1 MMAETRSV
9 PRTRLARLGHMGKLV
24 GGLTGGALGEGI
36 RQLKKGQTASI
47 GSLLMTPANARRL
60 ADKLAEMRGA
70 AMKLGQLL
78 SMESGELLPPELTA
92 VLHRLQSDAYRMP
105 MSEVNAVLETNWGKD
120 WSGNFSQFSFQPL
133 SAASIGQVHQGI
145 LKNGLKVAVKIQYP
159 GIRNS
164 IDSDV
169 NNVVALLRLFQLLP
183 NTAEIA
189 RLIDEAKIQLKQE
202 TDYLKEAGNIDRFSL
217 LLIDDLRFKVPSV
230 HHPLTTENV
239 VTMDFMP
246 GRPIAEVSNWPEKS
260 RNNVAQAL
268 LDLTMREVFEWG
280 VVQTDPNFA
289 NFLVDPCSGEIQLL
303 DFGAVLQL
311 SENRQYAFKRLLA
324 ASFAKKADLE
334 IKAAA
339 GAVGYIEPEDPEPY
353 QDALTQMI
361 KIACEPL
368 HSDAYDFYHSDV
380 ANRLVKVTSDLRLA
394 EKFNRFPPTDV
405 LFLHRKLSGLYL
417 LFSRLKATVPVSQIV
432 KPYLFN
438 EADRA

>member
-1 MMAETRSV
+1 MTEARSV

-24 GGLTGGALGEGI
+24 GGMTGGALGEGI
-36 RQLKKGQTASI
+36 RQIKKGQSASI
-47 GSLLMTPANARRL
+47 GALLMTPANARRL
-60 ADKLAEMRGA
+60 ADKLAQMRGA

-78 SMESGELLPPELTA
+78 SMESGELLPPELAA

-105 MSEVNAVLETNWGKD
+105 MSEVNAVLETSWGKN
-120 WSGNFSQFSFQPL
+120 WSANFSQFSFQPL

-145 LKNGLKVAVKIQYP
+145 LKNGQKVAVKIQYP
-159 GIRNS
+159 GIRSS

-169 NNVVALLRLFQLLP
+169 NNVVTLLRLFQLLP
-183 NTAEIA
+183 KTAEIT
-189 RLIDEAKIQLKQE
+189 RLIEEAKIQLKQE

-239 VTMDFMP
+239 LTMEFMP
-246 GRPIAEVSNWPEKS
+246 GRPIDEVSNPATA
-260 RNNVAQAL
+260 AQAL
-268 LDLTMREVFEWG
+268 LNLTMREVFEWG

-289 NFLVDPCSGEIQLL
+289 NYLVDPSSGEIHLL
-303 DFGAVLQL
+303 DFGAILQL
-311 SENRQYAFKRLLA
+311 SENRRYAFKRLLA
-324 ASFAKKADLE
+324 ASFAETADAE

-339 GAVGYIEPEDPEPY
+339 GAVGYIEPDDPEPY
-353 QDALTQMI
+353 QDTLIEMI

-368 HSDAYDFYHSDV
+368 RSDAYDFYHSDV
-380 ANRLVKVTSDLRLA
+380 ASRLVKVTSDLRLSD
-394 EKFNRFPPTDV
+394 KFNRFPPTDV

-417 LFSRLKATVPVSQIV
+417 LFSRLKATVPVSRIV

-438 EADRA
+438 EADKA